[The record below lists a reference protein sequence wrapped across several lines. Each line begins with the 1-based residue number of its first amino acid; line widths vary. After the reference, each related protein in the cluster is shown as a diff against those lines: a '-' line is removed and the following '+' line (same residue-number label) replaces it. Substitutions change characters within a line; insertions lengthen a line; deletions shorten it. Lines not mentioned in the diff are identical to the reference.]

1 VQQQQERASIPEIIG
16 AWLRIGTPPRDTYV
30 PPIPWRKLA
39 IGAGIGAIVIGA
51 ALAVMVPRIND
62 GKESRAAIE
71 RAKDE
76 RDAAKNRARINHVQ
90 RPQRA
95 EAAALLPAADASPA
109 EQEAARADLLRHIEA
124 DIMADARARS
134 ASGEL
139 RAIEGPTTCEHTRGR
154 PTTPVGVY
162 DCFTVAKSFAANKN
176 QRAGMTGYPW
186 RVVVDFRVFAYTWCR
201 VEQIPGELMIQDP
214 TQTVHLPDVCQGPRS

>member
-1 VQQQQERASIPEIIG
+1 MQQEQRRASIPEIIG
-16 AWLRIGTPPRDTYV
+16 AWLHIWTPPRDAYV

-39 IGAGIGAIVIGA
+39 IGAGIGAVVLGA
-51 ALAVMVPRIND
+51 VLAVMVPRINE
-62 GKESRAAIE
+62 GKDSRAAIE

-76 RDAAKNRARINHVQ
+76 RNAAKNRARINHVQ

-95 EAAALLPAADASPA
+95 EAVALLPAADASPA
-109 EQEAARADLLRHIEA
+109 EQEAARADLLKHIEA
-124 DIMADARARS
+124 EIMADARERS

-154 PTTPVGVY
+154 PTTPVGVF
-162 DCFTVAKSFAANKN
+162 DCFTVAKSFKAGKN
-176 QRAGMTGYPW
+176 TRAGMTGYPW

-214 TQTVHLPDVCQGPRS
+214 TETIHLPDVCQGPRS